1 MKNQTIDSIINCK
14 KIEDADCIVLTASYD
29 RTSSLGKGASRGGHA
44 IIKCLEEDVEFLDR
58 YTMTEPGYL
67 YKIAHKDL
75 GISNQLL
82 PEQMVEK
89 VSNGY
94 FSAMNL
100 NSFLVLLG
108 GDHSVSI
115 GAFEAISKKLNSKD
129 ITIFQIDAHCD
140 LRNDDSNANP
150 DQSCISKYSH
160 ACVMR
165 RAFEMGFNIIQ
176 VGVRSFAKEEYEFF
190 NKNENIDAIEWGK
203 GNNPTV
209 KELVDK
215 IKTKAVYISL
225 DVDGVDPA
233 HMPATGTPVPGGLE
247 WYYTVELLARLIRE
261 KEIIGIDIVEVAPRK
276 DDPLTQFAAA
286 QLCYNM
292 IGNQLSKQ
300 KNVTSL
306 S

>member
-14 KIEDADCIVLTASYD
+14 KNEDADCIILTASYD
-29 RTSSLGKGASRGGHA
+29 RTSSLGKGASNGGRA
-44 IIKCLEEDVEFLDR
+44 IIKCLKEDVEFFDR
-58 YTMTEPGYL
+58 YTLTEPGYI

-75 GISNQLL
+75 GVSNQLL

-89 VSNGY
+89 VSSGY
-94 FSAMNL
+94 SNLMNHDK
-100 NSFLVLLG
+100 FLVLLG

-115 GAFEAISKKLNSKD
+115 GAFKSISKKLNPED

-140 LRNDDSNANP
+140 LRDDDSNANP

-165 RAFEMGFNIIQ
+165 RAHEMGFNIIQ
-176 VGVRSFAKEEYEFF
+176 VGVRSFAREEYEFF
-190 NKNENIDAIEWGK
+190 SQNNRISTIEWGRGK
-203 GNNPTV
+203 IPTA
-209 KELVDK
+209 KELIDK

-247 WYYTVELLARLIRE
+247 WYYTVELLTKLVRE
-261 KEIIGIDIVEVAPRK
+261 KEIIGVDIVEVSPRK
-276 DDPLTQFAAA
+276 EYPLTQFAAA
-286 QLCYNM
+286 QLCYNI
-292 IGNQLSKQ
+292 IGNQLLKQ
-300 KNVTSL
+300 KNAASL